1 MPQSSRRGQTKVAS
15 RMDSKQQGCC
25 NKTIFSIR
33 AERTRKKLT
42 LTVKLAAVL
51 TGHGE
56 TGAYLCPF
64 KLRDYARCICGH
76 NDQTMDHLL
85 FQCEKTSRQR
95 EVLKHQ
101 INQERNWME
110 IKQELISK
118 HNVFCEFIDTIDFE
132 LLLQNEQ

>member
-1 MPQSSRRGQTKVAS
+1 MAC

-25 NKTIFSIR
+25 NKKIFFIR
-33 AERTRKKLT
+33 AEQTRDKINTNREASSRADRTREKR
-42 LTVKLAAVL
+42 
-51 TGHGE
+51 
-56 TGAYLCPF
+56 AYLYRF
-64 KLRDYARCICGH
+64 NIRDDARCICGH

-85 FQCEKTSRQR
+85 FHGEKASTQR
-95 EVLKHQ
+95 EVLKEQ

-118 HNVFCEFIDTIDFE
+118 HKKLFCEFIDSIDFE